1 MRILNISS
9 FFSKYILD
17 PASRELTFTER
28 VVATVASCFLLLF
41 FGVPHIISY
50 FWNSKK
56 VSKIDLQKKI
66 NANFKSVHKV
76 NDLFNQ
82 AVLKKKSPMKQP
94 SGSITKEKIQLVVQD
109 FVGKFYSKPLPPK
122 ADVEVPFNGGMVK
135 WMSLTTEQ
143 KLEVNNK
150 FAHPHDKLST
160 GLYGKLVVD
169 LKIFTKDGQA
179 SFILNDPRKH
189 HGSDHCVRAAIFA
202 GVFGY
207 LYKKYHPKLEPTL
220 QDIYIAQAVA
230 AGHDSGRQTE
240 GTDLWDDQSAD
251 NTVAILTE
259 MGIKG
264 PKLEECRVAIADKD
278 NKELSTKSFIAKCVQ
293 NADCAEYSRITLKKG
308 SQDRR
313 AFDDSVKYLDIY
325 NEMKDIAKGDSNT
338 PLKNG
343 LTYGDFLKE
352 LDSVRTEM
360 NALIFKTH
368 KKKARVKFS
377 KVDTNYYSQIL
388 GKINSIEFPLINH
401 ILVES
406 HIKEDISLKS
416 EHEKA
421 FQTAN
426 DWINLGQLEKISLEQ
441 IKEVGNKLNRKL
453 EDHDIIYAKLAI
465 EQFGRK
471 PTSEESVPCGTQN
484 LEIQKLLKN
493 QDQIENAE
501 FAELICKHAAD
512 FLLNF
517 KNTDEEFRDYQLP
530 IIAAL
535 AYKKAADIY
544 LKLGNKKKAQ
554 EVLDAAAAEII
565 LDSTTPFGEIITQE
579 KIISSPVY
587 FLRGSSSFSRRKLRL
602 CNLNIDGEKWI
613 EVSAELTSK
622 ARLDL
627 SKYINL
633 LQEKDNQKASV
644 KSVDA
649 KFLKKDFA
657 KDQYDSKNSLK
668 IGSDFKV
675 TFNTEG
681 IDTESEVLV
690 GNQETYYNEYKHLR
704 IRMKA
709 GSDLNQL
716 HKIFC
721 SLGMPEALCESTEDD
736 IHQELLARVLT
747 FRFPELVF
755 GPVSQEKF
763 KDSPDECYN
772 KLSDEQKKIVD
783 ADIKNMIIKQ
793 VGPRNFEYVNPTLKE
808 EAKELGA
815 RALGSFIQA
824 GTMKSTAQVVAKIL
838 KDSMLSSQ
846 ERFNRG
852 ILGLGCAP
860 IYNYKTGSANQVFT
874 RIFTENYFR
883 ENTDLSKFAI
893 TGPVLV
899 LLDLQAFERLPYTY
913 LEDRGGLRNPQFK
926 QRFMW
931 AEKQYPI
938 FNYQGHTRMLDRK
951 GFHEGITKLAK
962 EKSFLHETMF
972 ENSLSGNYIK
982 KLVVWT
988 EDDRLILM
996 KELAREGI
1004 ESVNG
1009 LPLEKAVVVSQTLNE
1024 SLLVD
1029 F

>member
-1 MRILNISS
+1 MRILNVNT

-28 VVATVASCFLLLF
+28 MVATVASCFLLLF

-76 NDLFNQ
+76 NDLFGQ
-82 AVLKKKSPMKQP
+82 AVLKKRSPIKQP
-94 SGSITKEKIQLVVQD
+94 SASITSKKIQLVVQD

-135 WMSLTTEQ
+135 WSSLTIEQ

-150 FAHPHDKLST
+150 FAHPHGKLST
-160 GLYGKLVVD
+160 GLYGKMVVD

-179 SFILNDPRKH
+179 TFIPNDPRKH

-207 LYKKYHPKLEPTL
+207 LYKKYHPELDPTL
-220 QDIYIAQAVA
+220 QDIYLAQAAA

-240 GTDLWDDQSAD
+240 GTDLWDDQSAE
-251 NTVAILTE
+251 NTVTILGE
-259 MGIKG
+259 MGIKEE
-264 PKLEECRVAIADKD
+264 KIEECRDAIAHKD
-278 NKELSTKSFIAKCVQ
+278 NKNLSTKSFIAKCVQ
-293 NADCAEYSRITLKKG
+293 NADCAEYPRIDLKKG

-313 AFDDSVKYLDIY
+313 AFDDSAKYLDIY
-325 NEMKDIAKGDSNT
+325 NEMKEIAKGDRNAV
-338 PLKNG
+338 LKHG

-352 LDSVRTEM
+352 LEFVRTEM

-368 KKKARVKFS
+368 KKKARLQFS
-377 KVDTNYYSQIL
+377 KEDTNYYSQIL
-388 GKINSIEFPLINH
+388 GKINSVEFPLINH

-406 HIKEDISLKS
+406 QIKKDNSFKS
-416 EHEKA
+416 EHERA
-421 FQTAN
+421 RETAN
-426 DWINLGQLEKISLEQ
+426 DWIKLGQLEKISLEQ
-441 IKEVGNKLNRKL
+441 IREVASKLNQKNQKDK
-453 EDHDIIYAKLAI
+453 EICGIIGSELLARLNSAASLLR
-465 EQFGRK
+465 ENK
-471 PTSEESVPCGTQN
+471 D

-493 QDQIENAE
+493 PDENHNAE

-512 FLLNF
+512 LLLNF
-517 KNTDEEFRDYQLP
+517 KNTNEERRDYQLP

-544 LKLGNKKKAQ
+544 LKLGEKERVQ
-554 EVLDAAAAEII
+554 QVLGAAAADII
-565 LDSTTPFGEIITQE
+565 LDSTTPFSEIIKQE
-579 KIISSPVY
+579 KMIPSPVY
-587 FLRGSSSFSRRKLRL
+587 FLMGSSSFSRRKLRL

-613 EVSAELTSK
+613 EVSVELTSK
-622 ARLDL
+622 ARLDFT
-627 SKYINL
+627 KYLNL
-633 LQEKDNQKASV
+633 LKENPQASV
-644 KSVDA
+644 KTVDA
-649 KFLKKDFA
+649 KFLKKDFV
-657 KDQYDSKNSLK
+657 KNQYDSKNSLK
-668 IGSDFKV
+668 IGTDFKV
-675 TFNTEG
+675 TFNTDG
-681 IDTESEVLV
+681 IESESEVLV
-690 GNQETYYNEYKHLR
+690 GNQQTYYNEYKHLR

-721 SLGMPEALCESTEDD
+721 SLGMPEALCESTDDD
-736 IHQELLARVLT
+736 INQELLARVLT

-755 GPVSQEKF
+755 EPVSQEKF

-783 ADIKNMIIKQ
+783 ADIKNMVLKQ
-793 VGPRNFEYVNPTLKE
+793 VGPGNFEYVNPTLKI
-808 EAKELGA
+808 EAYNLGA
-815 RALGSFIQA
+815 RALGSFIHA
-824 GTMKSTAQVVAKIL
+824 GMMKSTAQVVAKIL

-846 ERFNRG
+846 ERFSRG

-860 IYNYKTGSANQVFT
+860 VYNYKTGSANQVFT
-874 RIFTENYFR
+874 RIFTDNYFKD
-883 ENTDLSKFAI
+883 NTELSKFAI

-962 EKSFLHETMF
+962 EKSFLNETMF
-972 ENSLSGNYIK
+972 ENSISGSYIK

-1009 LPLEKAVVVSQTLNE
+1009 LPLEKAVVASQTLNS